1 MADNYDFGTY
11 AGYADGN
18 VPTEPSRPVRGN
30 NTGMRRRPQRD
41 AADSEHRA
49 PSKEN
54 ISFWQKGRIDI
65 TFLALVVVLMAIGL
79 LCLFSS
85 SYAYA
90 LQNYG
95 DSYHFI
101 KKQVLFAGI
110 GFVGMFFASR
120 VNYHIYRRFAWPIY
134 FITVAMLIV
143 VLILPPMSE
152 DLDFHR
158 WLYVGSFSFQPSEVA
173 KFSIVLL
180 FSHLISKYYTTKM
193 KTFKFSVCQLG
204 LLLAVFCGLVVV
216 ETHLSATLLIFSIG
230 ASLMVIGGIK
240 LRYVF
245 GALGIGAGG
254 AIVAVATGL
263 VGYGNDRIT
272 SWLDPWSDAQGVGWQ
287 IIQSLLSIGSGG
299 FFGRGLGESRQKYLW
314 VPEPHNDFIFA
325 IVCEELGLI
334 GALIII
340 ALFAFLIWRGFI
352 IAMRSPDKF
361 GSFMAIGLT
370 LQVGLQAALNI
381 MVVTNTIPNTGISL
395 PFFSYGGTA
404 LIMLLTQMGV
414 VLSISRASSVTKM

>member
-1 MADNYDFGTY
+1 MAQNYDFETFTSASSRSEKHTQHKNSRTQREATVSPESKKRHANGGT
-11 AGYADGN
+11 
-18 VPTEPSRPVRGN
+18 
-30 NTGMRRRPQRD
+30 
-41 AADSEHRA
+41 
-49 PSKEN
+49 
-54 ISFWQKGRIDI
+54 ISFWQNGKIDV
-65 TFLALVVVLMAIGL
+65 TFLALVVILMAIGL

-101 KKQVLFAGI
+101 KKQVIFAII
-110 GFVGMFFASR
+110 GFGVMYFASR
-120 VNYHIYRRFAWPIY
+120 VNYHVYRRFAWPVY
-134 FITVAMLIV
+134 GVTVVMLIV
-143 VLILPPMSE
+143 VLLLPPMSE

-158 WLYVGSFSFQPSEVA
+158 WLYIGSFSFQPSEIA
-173 KFSIVLL
+173 KFSVILL
-180 FSHLISKYYTTKM
+180 FSHLISKYYNTRM
-193 KTFKFSVCQLG
+193 KEFKFGILQLG
-204 LLLAVFCGLVVV
+204 FLLALFCGLVVV

-254 AIVAVATGL
+254 AIAAISL
-263 VGYGNDRIT
+263 IGYGNDRIT
-272 SWLDPWSDAQGVGWQ
+272 SWLDPWSDERGVGWQ

-314 VPEPHNDFIFA
+314 VPEPHNDFIFS
-325 IVCEELGLI
+325 IVCEELGFV
-334 GALIII
+334 GAIIII
-340 ALFAFLIWRGFI
+340 ALFVALIWRGFT
-352 IAMRSPDKF
+352 IAMRAPDKF

-404 LIMLLTQMGV
+404 LVMLLAQMGIV
-414 VLSISRASSVTKM
+414 ISISRASTVTKT